1 MSNTKLKS
9 VDVVVVGSGVV
20 GSIMSMELASAGL
33 SVVCLERGKSFD
45 VNTDFYKPNVYDE
58 LKFDRH
64 SDIFQ
69 NLARDTITFRNNDAQ
84 TALPMREMG
93 AFKPGEMVGGTAA
106 HWGGNARRFLPH
118 DFEMHSRIKERYGAS
133 FIPEDC
139 HLQDWGVTWDEVEPY
154 YDQFEHIFGVGGK
167 AGNLNGEIQPGG
179 NPHEGPRSRE
189 YPNPPTRP
197 SYEGRLFADAVSSLG
212 YAPFQGPTAAMTQDF
227 RNLYRV
233 QMLECARGGFCS
245 SHVCAQ
251 GAKANPLTSV
261 HPALA
266 RQPTFELRPLCN
278 VLRVNTDSTGKQA
291 TGVTYIDA
299 RGNEVEQSASIV
311 VLGAYCFSNTR
322 LLLLS
327 GIGTPYDPRTGTG
340 VVGRN
345 YSYQQGSSVHV
356 FFDDREFNPF
366 IGGGQLNTSID
377 ELNGDVID
385 RGPLGFIGGAY
396 VNTSARGAAP
406 IKGKVV
412 PPGTPRWGGEWKK
425 AVAYNYRRNMAI
437 TSHGTCLSYR
447 HNYLD
452 LDPTYKDA
460 YGLPL
465 LRMTFDWNDNELR
478 MMKYIDERCAE
489 IGRAMNGSRLG
500 GKTKG
505 THFGLVGYQST
516 HNVGRRRDGQ
526 RSIDQRRQQIPA
538 VVGRFESVRGGRQ
551 RVPAKPRER
560 PDRDDW
566 HAGLLGGRCDQ
577 GELRAESGGFGLSR
591 EGEPSRYARR
601 TPQNSGNAA
610 FTMPV
615 ISDRNAVGW
624 NSCPSGMHGKVSSA
638 RI

>member
-1 MSNTKLKS
+1 M
-9 VDVVVVGSGVV
+9 
-20 GSIMSMELASAGL
+20 
-33 SVVCLERGKSFD
+33 
-45 VNTDFYKPNVYDE
+45 
-58 LKFDRH
+58 
-64 SDIFQ
+64 
-69 NLARDTITFRNNDAQ
+69 
-84 TALPMREMG
+84 
-93 AFKPGEMVGGTAA
+93 
-106 HWGGNARRFLPH
+106 
-118 DFEMHSRIKERYGAS
+118 
-133 FIPEDC
+133 
-139 HLQDWGVTWDEVEPY
+139 
-154 YDQFEHIFGVGGK
+154 
-167 AGNLNGEIQPGG
+167 
-179 NPHEGPRSRE
+179 
-189 YPNPPTRP
+189 
-197 SYEGRLFADAVSSLG
+197 
-212 YAPFQGPTAAMTQDF
+212 
-227 RNLYRV
+227 
-233 QMLECARGGFCS
+233 
-245 SHVCAQ
+245 
-251 GAKANPLTSV
+251 

-299 RGNEVEQSASIV
+299 RGNEVEQPASIV

-327 GIGTPYDPRTGTG
+327 GIGTPYDPRTGKG

-478 MMKYIDERCAE
+478 MMKWVDERCMRDRPGAE
-489 IGRAMNGSRLG
+489 WFAPGRQGQGHAFRSRG
-500 GKTKG
+500 VSE
-505 THFGLVGYQST
+505 HAQCR
-516 HNVGRRRDGQ
+516 RRRDGQ
-526 RSIDQRRQQIPA
+526 RSVDQRRQQIPA
-538 VVGRFESVRGGRQ
+538 VVGRFEPVRGGRQ
-551 RVPAKPRER
+551 RVPAEPRER
-560 PDRDDW
+560 AD
-566 HAGLLGGRCDQ
+566 
-577 GELRAESGGFGLSR
+577 
-591 EGEPSRYARR
+591 
-601 TPQNSGNAA
+601 
-610 FTMPV
+610 
-615 ISDRNAVGW
+615 
-624 NSCPSGMHGKVSSA
+624 
-638 RI
+638 